1 MMKALEVAG
10 MILYLP
16 TLLCADFLPLRTTAG
31 ASPLFGA
38 QLVYMRG
45 DGEMVEVG
53 KMPAP
58 FAPLHPAKF
67 FFWWGFGWNIAG
79 VDRLALQLLGEC
91 QQQLCQLVGRTQLV
105 GARTVAG
112 LLIAVQLYLQ
122 SQNFQVKIVALAQ
135 QRGNH
140 GLKRFF
146 VVR

>member
-1 MMKALEVAG
+1 MGLTG
-10 MILYLP
+10 
-16 TLLCADFLPLRTTAG
+16 LL
-31 ASPLFGA
+31 SS
-38 QLVYMRG
+38 
-45 DGEMVEVG
+45 
-53 KMPAP
+53 
-58 FAPLHPAKF
+58 
-67 FFWWGFGWNIAG
+67 
-79 VDRLALQLLGEC
+79 LLSEC

-112 LLIAVQLYLQ
+112 LLITVQLYLQ